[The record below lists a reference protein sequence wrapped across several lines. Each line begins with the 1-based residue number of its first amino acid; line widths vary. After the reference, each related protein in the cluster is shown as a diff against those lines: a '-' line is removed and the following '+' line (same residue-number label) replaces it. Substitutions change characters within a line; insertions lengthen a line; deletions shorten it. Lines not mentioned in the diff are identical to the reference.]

1 MEASI
6 NPKELVSLDTT
17 LSTLMLPY
25 LKAFKASVQGY
36 PNKLESEENWRA
48 VLDEIVWALDA
59 KASGSLRWDL
69 TKVRAWLRA
78 CSNSAPAT
86 PAASR
91 STPCPRPS
99 CPKP

>member
-25 LKAFKASVQGY
+25 LKAFKASAQGY
-36 PNKLESEENWRA
+36 PSKLESEENWRA

-59 KASGSLRWDL
+59 KASGEYWAWNKNQMANFERHQKGMELLGKHFSDL
-69 TKVRAWLRA
+69 WI
-78 CSNSAPAT
+78 
-86 PAASR
+86 
-91 STPCPRPS
+91 
-99 CPKP
+99 